1 MSFTVS
7 FIVETMLLTNLLRG
21 IFLTVLTSL
30 YFFPF
35 EFSFL
40 PGVNTKMME
49 AAVGLVLLG
58 LQLARQEKKSEV
70 NHNFLMLSL
79 FAAVVSIMGWFSI
92 TVNNTPDTAYATYI
106 ISMWVWLGGAYML
119 ANTIRQLHGHLSVV
133 LLVNYLVAVCV
144 LQCALALVIDSFPSV
159 KAIVDA
165 YIQQGQ
171 DFLNMTN
178 VRRLYG
184 IGASLDVAGS
194 RFAAVLIMIA
204 FITAAIEKT
213 ELRKYVPLYLVCF
226 FFIAI
231 VGNMIARTTTVG
243 IGLAVVC
250 WLITIGIFQIRKRIS
265 ENGWLWRWMLLVL
278 GVAVGVSVYLYNI
291 NPAVEKKMRFAFEGF
306 FSLFEQ
312 GEWQVSSNE
321 KLKTMYVFPETLK
334 TWIIG
339 DGYFSNPR
347 DVDPFFTGEEIGG
360 YYMGTDVGYLRFIF
374 YFGVI
379 GLFTMIAVIFKAGKI
394 CIKTLPRYKM
404 MFILLLAANYVIWLK
419 VSTDIFLVFALF
431 LMVRNGEEECF
442 EQTIS
447 IKE

>member
-1 MSFTVS
+1 
-7 FIVETMLLTNLLRG
+7 MLLTNLLRG
-21 IFLTVLTSL
+21 ILLTVLTSL

-35 EFSFL
+35 AFSFL
-40 PGVNTKMME
+40 PGVNTKMMM

-58 LQLARQEKKSEV
+58 IQLAKQKKKSEV
-70 NHNFLMLSL
+70 NVDFFMLSL
-79 FAAVVSIMGWFSI
+79 FAAVASLIGWISI
-92 TVNNTPDTAYATYI
+92 TINNTPDTAYATYLV
-106 ISMWVWLGGAYML
+106 SMWVWLGGAYVL
-119 ANTIRQLHGHLSVV
+119 ASTIRQLHGHLSVV
-133 LLVNYLVAVCV
+133 LLVNYLTVVCV
-144 LQCALALVIDSFPSV
+144 LQCTLALVIDTFPVV
-159 KAIVDA
+159 KNIVDT

-171 DFLNMTN
+171 DFLNQTN

-204 FITAAIEKT
+204 FVTVTIEKT
-213 ELRKYVPLYLVCF
+213 YLQRYMPLYLVCF
-226 FFIAI
+226 FVIAV

-243 IGLAVVC
+243 LGLAIVC
-250 WLITIGIFQIRKRIS
+250 WLIMTKTSSIKENILNYSRLWVWLALVLVIVIGI
-265 ENGWLWRWMLLVL
+265 
-278 GVAVGVSVYLYNI
+278 SVYLYNT
-291 NPAVEKKMRFAFEGF
+291 NPDVEKKMRFAFEGF

-312 GEWQVSSNE
+312 GKWEVSSND

-347 DVDPFFTGEEIGG
+347 DVDPFFIGKEVGG

-379 GLFTMIAVIFKAGKI
+379 GLIAMIAVIFKAGKI
-394 CIKTLPRYKM
+394 CIKKFSRYKV
-404 MFILLLAANYVIWLK
+404 MFILLLAANYVIWFK

-431 LMVRNGEEECF
+431 FMVRQDEEELF
-442 EQTIS
+442 DQKIS
-447 IKE
+447 IEK